1 MKLIF
6 KKRTSDRTVS
16 RLKKRVR
23 IRKKISGTATKPRLC
38 IFKSSKNIYAQVID
52 DETGKTLV
60 SCSSLGSGQNSANS
74 KMAQDIGKKIAAKAL
89 EADIKNVV
97 FDRSGYLYHGRIKA
111 FADAAREAG
120 LEF

>member
-1 MKLIF
+1 MRLNF
-6 KKRTSDRTVS
+6 KKRTADRTVS

-23 IRKKISGTATKPRLC
+23 IRKKISGTELKPRLC
-38 IFKSSKNIYAQVID
+38 IFKSSKNFYAQVIND
-52 DETGKTLV
+52 VTGKTLV
-60 SCSSLGSGQNSANS
+60 SCSSLGAGLGSANS
-74 KMAQDIGKKIAAKAL
+74 KMAQEIGKKIAAKAI
-89 EADIKNVV
+89 EANIKSVV